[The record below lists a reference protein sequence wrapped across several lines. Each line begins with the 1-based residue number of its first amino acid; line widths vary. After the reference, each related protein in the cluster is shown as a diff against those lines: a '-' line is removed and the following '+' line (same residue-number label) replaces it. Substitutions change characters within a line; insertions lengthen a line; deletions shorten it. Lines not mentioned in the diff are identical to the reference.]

1 MAKTIQM
8 RTPQQEK
15 EARLV
20 AGMYDKN
27 RKIQSELYAYCSRYF
42 WANYRGVF
50 FADEESATEIFQ
62 NTFIAMWENIERRKI
77 YVSDGRVM
85 GKNNEPLSG
94 SILTY
99 FMGIARIKYLEW
111 VREHPAYADPETEM
125 ERKIKEEGF
134 DAQQYTNMLYDSE
147 DNKMLDIIA
156 DVISHMSER
165 CSEILSK
172 FYYEEKDLDTILLEI
187 HNRFEERPQNEEAQV
202 HGVIAYF
209 STKHLSQLFELI
221 KRQMDM
227 NNNNFQD
234 RIDEYLLH
242 GDTMSEEDKAQFLKE
257 IEEDAEKK
265 EQYEFTKNVKQ
276 AMVSRGEKLKAMTEF
291 QKEMKSHHHRK
302 TWLWISSIAA
312 VLVIGFFAINPLF
325 VENSPTDN
333 VRGDENDVFDMT
345 VQTDSIN
352 NDSISTDTIS
362 LHHE

>member
-1 MAKTIQM
+1 MNM
-8 RTPQQEK
+8 
-15 EARLV
+15 
-20 AGMYDKN
+20 
-27 RKIQSELYAYCSRYF
+27 
-42 WANYRGVF
+42 NY
-50 FADEESATEIFQ
+50 
-62 NTFIAMWENIERRKI
+62 
-77 YVSDGRVM
+77 
-85 GKNNEPLSG
+85 
-94 SILTY
+94 
-99 FMGIARIKYLEW
+99 
-111 VREHPAYADPETEM
+111 
-125 ERKIKEEGF
+125 
-134 DAQQYTNMLYDSE
+134 
-147 DNKMLDIIA
+147 
-156 DVISHMSER
+156 
-165 CSEILSK
+165 
-172 FYYEEKDLDTILLEI
+172 
-187 HNRFEERPQNEEAQV
+187 
-202 HGVIAYF
+202 
-209 STKHLSQLFELI
+209 
-221 KRQMDM
+221 
-227 NNNNFQD
+227 NFQD

-345 VQTDSIN
+345 VPTDSIN

>member
-1 MAKTIQM
+1 
-8 RTPQQEK
+8 
-15 EARLV
+15 
-20 AGMYDKN
+20 
-27 RKIQSELYAYCSRYF
+27 
-42 WANYRGVF
+42 
-50 FADEESATEIFQ
+50 
-62 NTFIAMWENIERRKI
+62 
-77 YVSDGRVM
+77 
-85 GKNNEPLSG
+85 
-94 SILTY
+94 
-99 FMGIARIKYLEW
+99 
-111 VREHPAYADPETEM
+111 
-125 ERKIKEEGF
+125 
-134 DAQQYTNMLYDSE
+134 
-147 DNKMLDIIA
+147 
-156 DVISHMSER
+156 
-165 CSEILSK
+165 
-172 FYYEEKDLDTILLEI
+172 
-187 HNRFEERPQNEEAQV
+187 
-202 HGVIAYF
+202 
-209 STKHLSQLFELI
+209 
-221 KRQMDM
+221 M

-242 GDTMSEEDKAQFLKE
+242 SDTMSEEDKAQLLKE

-345 VQTDSIN
+345 VPTDSIN

>member
-1 MAKTIQM
+1 
-8 RTPQQEK
+8 
-15 EARLV
+15 
-20 AGMYDKN
+20 
-27 RKIQSELYAYCSRYF
+27 
-42 WANYRGVF
+42 
-50 FADEESATEIFQ
+50 
-62 NTFIAMWENIERRKI
+62 
-77 YVSDGRVM
+77 
-85 GKNNEPLSG
+85 
-94 SILTY
+94 
-99 FMGIARIKYLEW
+99 
-111 VREHPAYADPETEM
+111 
-125 ERKIKEEGF
+125 
-134 DAQQYTNMLYDSE
+134 
-147 DNKMLDIIA
+147 
-156 DVISHMSER
+156 
-165 CSEILSK
+165 
-172 FYYEEKDLDTILLEI
+172 
-187 HNRFEERPQNEEAQV
+187 
-202 HGVIAYF
+202 
-209 STKHLSQLFELI
+209 
-221 KRQMDM
+221 MD

-345 VQTDSIN
+345 VPTDSIN